1 MKVFPSF
8 LHPLCPMWTQSG
20 TFICPFIVLN
30 LNINFKFGARL
41 GFNVIWFVKC
51 MKIRKLK
58 IGIISIISNSFIDT
72 IHCQV
77 SPLSYTRSTKTI
89 CLKLSAYSLV

>member
-1 MKVFPSF
+1 
-8 LHPLCPMWTQSG
+8 MWVQSE
-20 TFICPFIVLN
+20 TFICPYIVLN
-30 LNINFKFGARL
+30 SNISFNFCTRL
-41 GFNVIWFVKC
+41 GFNVIWFLKC

-58 IGIISIISNSFIDT
+58 IEIISIKHNSFIDS

-89 CLKLSAYSLV
+89 CLKISAYSFA